1 MPSTTSGASAGTT
14 QSNIAYNTNAS
25 ASYAVGPR
33 PANWD
38 IHSAGASPWY
48 LTLQQVLAQVWPS
61 AFYVGTNGTPTLN
74 GSLLT
79 SATEVS
85 SSPQTVVYHIN
96 PLAVW
101 SNGVPITYRIFVYNW
116 KAMGPALL

>member
-1 MPSTTSGASAGTT
+1 MSVQTGRRPS
-14 QSNIAYNTNAS
+14 
-25 ASYAVGPR
+25 
-33 PANWD
+33 
-38 IHSAGASPWY
+38 
-48 LTLQQVLAQVWPS
+48 
-61 AFYVGTNGTPTLN
+61 N

-101 SNGVPITYRIFVYNW
+101 SNGVPITYRDFVYNW
-116 KAMGPALL
+116 EAQSGRAAFRDAGGACLYPSEPEGLRRHFGRLRGPPLTPAR